1 MKDNFESN
9 EEFLFEPIDKIDY
22 FKLLSKQY
30 PSIAEAATEII
41 NLEAILNLPKGTEH
55 FLSDIHGEHEQFI
68 HVLKNG
74 SGVVKRKIE
83 EIFGNTLMD
92 NEKKNLATLVYYPEQ
107 KLELVKRDEENI
119 CDWYK
124 INLNRLIELC
134 KYSSSKY
141 TRSKVRK
148 SLPKEF
154 RYVIEELLHEHG
166 EEINKK
172 KYYDRIIATIIE
184 IDRADDFIIALSKLI
199 QRLVIDRLHIIGDI
213 YDRGPRPDI
222 IIDTLMNYHSVD
234 IQWGNHD
241 MIWMGAAAG
250 SRVCIANVLRIAAR
264 YSNLDI
270 IEDIY
275 GINLLPLATFALK
288 YYSKDECNNF
298 KPKIREENN
307 YSNSEINL
315 IAKMHK
321 AIAII
326 QFKLEYEVIKRNPEF
341 HMENRLMLK
350 FIDFEKGTIRIDDK
364 IYELN
369 DNEFPTINKDRSY
382 ELNEDEKNLMC
393 KLESSFKNSEK
404 LQRHVNFLFEKGSIY
419 LKYNGNLLFHG
430 CIPLN
435 KDKSFKSMK
444 IEEKEYSGRRLLE
457 KFEALARTGYFSKRD
472 TKEKQRGMDIMWYL
486 WSGPNS
492 SLFGKEAMTTFER
505 YFISD
510 KVTHKEKKNPY
521 YKFRDDEEMCNNI
534 LKEFEVKS
542 NYGRIINGHIP
553 VKNANGEN
561 PVKANGKLIVID
573 GGFSKEYRN
582 DTGIAGYT
590 LISSSYNLKLVTHEP
605 FTSTEEAI
613 VKGKDILSTIT
624 IVDKEKERKRV
635 MDTDIG
641 IELIE
646 QIKDLKMLLEVYRK
660 GLIKQK
666 NGRL

>member
-1 MKDNFESN
+1 MKDNIKSN
-9 EEFLFEPIDKIDY
+9 EEFLFESIDKIDY

-107 KLELVKRDEENI
+107 KLEIVKKDEENI

-213 YDRGPRPDI
+213 YDRGPRPDL

-250 SRVCIANVLRIAAR
+250 SRICIANVLRIAAR

-288 YYSKDECNNF
+288 YYSKDECTKF
-298 KPKIREENN
+298 FPKIREENN
-307 YSNSEINL
+307 YSSSEINL

-321 AIAII
+321 AISII
-326 QFKLEYEVIKRNPEF
+326 QFKLEYEVIKRNPDF
-341 HMENRLMLK
+341 NMESRLMLK
-350 FIDFEKGTIRIDDK
+350 FIDFEKGTIRIGDK

-369 DNEFPTINKDRSY
+369 DSEFPTINKDKFY
-382 ELNEDEKNLMC
+382 ELNEDEKVLIC

-444 IEEKEYSGRRLLE
+444 IEGKYYSGRRLLE
-457 KFEALARTGYFSKRD
+457 KFEALVRTGYFSKRN
-472 TKEKQRGMDIMWYL
+472 TKEKEFGMDIMWYL

-505 YFISD
+505 YFIDD
-510 KVTHKEKKNPY
+510 KLTHKEKKNPY

-561 PVKANGKLIVID
+561 PVKGNGKLIVID
-573 GGFSKEYRN
+573 GGFSKEYRH

-660 GLIKQK
+660 GLIKQQ
-666 NGRL
+666 NGN